1 MGLPK
6 KESPI
11 FSLKIPPKSVILIG
25 MADKTS
31 HHMPHFL
38 DGEIKLPE
46 MEEKVLA
53 FWDEHHTFE
62 KSLEQTADG
71 KPFTFYDG
79 PPFATGTPHYGHL
92 LASTMKDVIPRYQT
106 MNGRYVRR
114 RWGWDC
120 HGLPIE
126 EIVERK
132 LGISGKKQ
140 IEEIGIKKFNETC
153 RSVVLQY
160 VSEWRQMIRRIARW
174 VDFDNSY
181 KTLDTDFMESVW
193 WGFKQMF
200 DKDLIY
206 EGRKVLLYCPR
217 CETPLSNFEVAMDNS
232 YKDVTEES
240 VIAKFKV
247 KNPEKINLAGKN
259 VYLLAWTTTP
269 WTLPGNV
276 ALAVGENIDY
286 EAEEFSVYD
295 EQDGEKS
302 AKIIETII
310 FAKELRGKAISQY
323 APGIINEKISK
334 QTTRLLEIK
343 GANLVG
349 LEYEPLFDVPAMQSE
364 KSYKVYPADFVTT
377 EDGTGIVH
385 TAVVYGE
392 DDYALGVKVGLPVV
406 PMLDGRGLFNDK
418 APEFLRGQYF
428 KKGDKL
434 VIADLEKRDLL
445 FKKEA
450 YTHSYPHCWRCGTAL
465 FYNAI
470 PAWFVNIQKIK
481 PGLLKTNQGEMNWF
495 PEHLKNGRYQ
505 KSVEAAPDWNISR
518 NRYWGNPVPV
528 WKCAACEHIE
538 AVGSLDELSQKAG
551 GVKNNYWV
559 MRHGEA
565 ESNMFDIIDSGQ
577 RKYLHLTPRGKEQA
591 LASAEKFKKELARE
605 HKKIDII
612 ITSDVTR
619 THDTEHIV
627 ASVLTG
633 ETELIDTQL
642 EEIHLG
648 PALTGYKDEKY
659 AQMFPT
665 YKERFENP
673 PEGGESLRDLR
684 TRMWG
689 FLKECEEKYD
699 GKNILLITHEYP
711 TWMLTHVAEGW
722 SEKRATEE
730 KEKRGPDFIGF
741 AEVRKL
747 DFKMIPRNDSGEA
760 DLHRPYIDD
769 VTLPCAKC
777 GGVMQRTPEIF
788 DSWIEAGSMP
798 FAEYHYPFE
807 NEKEFKK
814 HFPAQFVVEYIAQ
827 TRAWFYLSHVVSYIL
842 FGHAPFE
849 NVVTTG
855 TILAEDGSKMSKSK
869 NNFPDPK
876 LLIDKYGADALRF
889 YLMNSV
895 VMQADNLSFSEKGVE
910 GVYRKVG
917 MLLTNVYKYFATY
930 RGEVVG
936 DVGEEIAVGAT
947 VLDQEENILDQWI
960 TAKTEELVDVVTRS
974 LDTYDTVRATRA
986 IQEYVDD
993 LSTWYLR
1000 RSRKRKDAGFFR
1012 TMQAS
1017 LLTTSRVLAPF
1028 MPFLAEAI
1036 YLELAPADGAGSVH
1050 LESWPKVKFSLKEK
1064 ERGELMDSM
1073 TEVRRL
1079 ASLGLAARVEAKIKV
1094 RQPLASMKIGVN
1106 LGEEFNKILA
1116 EEVNVKKI
1124 IFVAKQ
1130 KDVALDTV
1138 ITPALR
1144 EEGLLREVARMFQ
1157 ELRQKAGLEP
1167 KDKIVAMMELPA
1179 DAKNAVKNNEA
1190 TFKTDVGAAAVEY
1203 GRSDK
1208 FTAEATTKL
1217 EGREV
1222 WVAIRKG

>member
-1 MGLPK
+1 
-6 KESPI
+6 
-11 FSLKIPPKSVILIG
+11 
-25 MADKTS
+25 MAKKTS

-38 DGEIKLPE
+38 EGEINIPE

-53 FWDEHHTFE
+53 FWDEHKIFE

-71 KPFTFYDG
+71 KTFTFYDG
-79 PPFATGTPHYGHL
+79 PPFATGLPHYGHL
-92 LASTMKDVIPRYQT
+92 LASTIKDVVPRYQT
-106 MNGRYVRR
+106 MNGCFVRR

-126 EIVERK
+126 EVVERK

-153 RSVVLQY
+153 RSMVLQY

-174 VDFDNSY
+174 VDFDDSY

-247 KNPEKINLAGKN
+247 VIEGQTKGLGLLPNT
-259 VYLLAWTTTP
+259 YLLAWTTTP

-276 ALAVGENIDY
+276 ALAINPEMEYGFY
-286 EAEEFSVYD
+286 ERNSEGFILAVTRAKEHGFEDPKHIFPGSQLRDVQYEPLYKISAMESERLYKVYD
-295 EQDGEKS
+295 ES
-302 AKIIETII
+302 
-310 FAKELRGKAISQY
+310 
-323 APGIINEKISK
+323 
-334 QTTRLLEIK
+334 
-343 GANLVG
+343 
-349 LEYEPLFDVPAMQSE
+349 
-364 KSYKVYPADFVTT
+364 FVTA

-392 DDYALGVKVGLPVV
+392 EDYEMGLRRKLPVV
-406 PMLDGRGLFNDK
+406 PMLDDRGLFNDK

-428 KKGDKL
+428 KKADRL
-434 VIADLEKRDLL
+434 VIEDLEKRDLL
-445 FKKEA
+445 FKKEK

-481 PGLLKTNQGEMNWF
+481 TGLLDSNQKEMNWF

-528 WKCAACEHIE
+528 WKCGGCDSVE
-538 AVGSLDELSQKAG
+538 AVGSMDELSQKAG
-551 GVKNNYWV
+551 GSRNNYWV

-565 ESNMFDIIDSGQ
+565 ESNIFDIIDSGQ
-577 RKYLHLTPRGKEQA
+577 RKYLHLTQRGKDQVF
-591 LASAEKFKKELARE
+591 ASAEKLKKELARE

-619 THDTEHIV
+619 TKDTEHIV

-633 ETELIDTQL
+633 EKELVDERL

-648 PALTGYKDEKY
+648 PTLTGYKDEKY
-659 AQMFPT
+659 AQLFPT
-665 YKERFENP
+665 YAARFEHS

-684 TRMWG
+684 VRMWR
-689 FLKECEEKYD
+689 FLKDCEEKYE

-711 TWMLTHVAEGW
+711 TWMLAHAAEAW
-722 SEKRATEE
+722 DEKRATKE
-730 KEKRGPDFIGF
+730 KEKSGSDFIDF
-741 AEVRKL
+741 AEIRKL
-747 DFKMIPRNDSGEA
+747 NVKAVPRNDTGEA
-760 DLHRPYIDD
+760 DLHRPYIDE
-769 VTLPCAKC
+769 VTFPCAKC
-777 GGVMQRTPEIF
+777 GGVMRRTPEIF

-814 HFPAQFVVEYIAQ
+814 HFPAQFVAEYIAQ
-827 TRAWFYLSHVVSYIL
+827 TRAWFYLSHVVSFIL

-869 NNFPDPK
+869 GNFPDPK
-876 LLIDKYGADALRF
+876 LLIDKYGADSLRF

-910 GVYRKVG
+910 SVYRKVG
-917 MLLTNVYKYFATY
+917 LLLTNVYKYFATY
-930 RGEVVG
+930 RGEVSGVYDTSG
-936 DVGEEIAVGAT
+936 GNSAVVAA
-947 VLDQEENILDQWI
+947 DEHILDQWI
-960 TAKTEELVDVVTRS
+960 SAKTEELVDIVTRS
-974 LDTYDTVRATRA
+974 LDMYDTVHATRA

-1000 RSRKRKDAGFFR
+1000 RSRKRKDAGFFK

-1028 MPFLAEAI
+1028 MPFLSEAI
-1036 YLELAPADGAGSVH
+1036 YAELAPADGAGSVH
-1050 LESWPKVKFSLKEK
+1050 LEAWPKAGFSLKEN
-1064 ERGELMDSM
+1064 ERKELMESM
-1073 TEVRRL
+1073 AEIRRL
-1079 ASLGLAARVEAKIKV
+1079 ASLGLAARAEAKIKV
-1094 RQPLASMKIGVN
+1094 RQPLAKLIVRAAEAAIRDEH
-1106 LGEEFNKILA
+1106 LLAILKS
-1116 EEVNVKKI
+1116 EINVKEI
-1124 IFVAKQ
+1124 VFDPELANE
-1130 KDVALDTV
+1130 VALDTV

-1144 EEGLLREVARMFQ
+1144 EEGLVREVARMFQ

-1167 KDKIVAMMELPA
+1167 KDRIVAMMQLPEKTMQVI
-1179 DAKNAVKNNEA
+1179 DKNEA
-1190 TFKTDVGAAAVEY
+1190 SFITDIGAAAVEF

-1208 FTAEATTKL
+1208 FIAEEITKL
-1217 EGREV
+1217 EGQDV
-1222 WVAIRKG
+1222 WVAIRKA

>member
-1 MGLPK
+1 
-6 KESPI
+6 
-11 FSLKIPPKSVILIG
+11 
-25 MADKTS
+25 MADKTP

-62 KSLEQTADG
+62 KSLAQTADG
-71 KPFTFYDG
+71 KMFTFYDG
-79 PPFATGTPHYGHL
+79 PPFATGFPHYGHL
-92 LASTMKDVIPRYQT
+92 LASTIKDVIPRYQT

-126 EIVERK
+126 EVVERK

-153 RSVVLQY
+153 RSMVLTY

-240 VIAKFKV
+240 VIAKFTV
-247 KNPEKINLAGKN
+247 KPDQKIGGNFNADGQT
-259 VYLLAWTTTP
+259 YILAWTTTP

-276 ALAVGENIDY
+276 ALAVGEKILYTALRIKNMKG
-286 EAEEFSVYD
+286 VYILAS
-295 EQDGEKS
+295 ELVQKVFVGQE
-302 AKIIETII
+302 IEIVH
-310 FAKELRGKAISQY
+310 KD
-323 APGIINEKISK
+323 
-334 QTTRLLEIK
+334 IK
-343 GANLVG
+343 GADLVG
-349 LEYEPLFDVPAMQSE
+349 LAYEPLFDVPAMKSE
-364 KSYKVYPADFVTT
+364 KSYKVYSADFVTT

-406 PMLDGRGLFNDK
+406 PMLDDRGLFNDK

-428 KKGDKL
+428 KKADKL
-434 VIADLEKRDLL
+434 VIADLEGRGLL

-481 PGLLKTNQGEMNWF
+481 KGLLDTNQKEMNWF
-495 PEHLKNGRYQ
+495 PEHLKNGRYA

-528 WKCAACEHIE
+528 WKCAACGRIE
-538 AVGSLDELSQKAG
+538 AVGSIDELSAKAG
-551 GVKNNYWV
+551 GPKNNYWV

-577 RKYLHLTPRGKEQA
+577 KKYLHLTPRGKEQA
-591 LASAEKFKKELARE
+591 LAGAEKFKKELAKE
-605 HKKIDII
+605 HKHIDVI

-619 THDTEHIV
+619 TRDTEHIV
-627 ASVLTG
+627 AGVLTG
-633 ETELIDTQL
+633 EKELVDARL

-648 PALTGYKDEKY
+648 PTLTGNKDEKY
-659 AQMFPT
+659 AQLFPT
-665 YKERFENP
+665 YAQRFTNP

-684 TRMWG
+684 ARVWE
-689 FLKECEEKYD
+689 FLNDCEEKYE

-711 TWMLTHVAEGW
+711 TWMLMQTAEAW
-722 SEKRATEE
+722 SEKRAIEE
-730 KEKRGPDFIGF
+730 KEKQEGDFIGF
-741 AEVRKL
+741 AEVRRL
-747 DFKMIPRNDSGEA
+747 DVKVVPRNDSGEA

-769 VTLPCAKC
+769 ITLSCAKC
-777 GGVMQRTPEIF
+777 GGVMTRTPEIF

-807 NEKEFKK
+807 GEAEFKK
-814 HFPAQFVVEYIAQ
+814 HFPAQFVAEYIAQ

-849 NVVTTG
+849 NLVTTG
-855 TILAEDGSKMSKSK
+855 TILAEDGAKMSKSK

-876 LLIDKYGADALRF
+876 LLIDKFGADALRF

-895 VMQADNLSFSEKGVE
+895 VMQADNLNFSEKGVE
-910 GVYRKVG
+910 SVYRKVG
-917 MLLTNVYKYFATY
+917 LLLTNVYKYFATY
-930 RGEVVG
+930 RGEVPMEDSG
-936 DVGEEIAVGAT
+936 AGADVPAGA
-947 VLDQEENILDQWI
+947 DADDNILDQWI
-960 TAKTEELVDVVTRS
+960 VTKTEELVDMVTRS
-974 LDTYDTVRATRA
+974 LDAYDTVRATRA

-1000 RSRKRKDAGFFR
+1000 RSRKRKDAGFFK
-1012 TMQAS
+1012 TMQES
-1017 LLTTSRVLAPF
+1017 LLTTSRVIAPF

-1050 LESWPKVKFSLKEK
+1050 LEPWPKVIFSLKEK
-1064 ERGELMDSM
+1064 ERAELMDSM

-1079 ASLGLAARVEAKIKV
+1079 ASLGLAARAAAKIKV
-1094 RQPLASMKIGVN
+1094 RQPLAKLTVRGAEATVRDER
-1106 LGEEFNKILA
+1106 LLAILKS
-1116 EEVNVKKI
+1116 EVNIKEIV
-1124 IFVAKQ
+1124 FVPDLANE
-1130 KDVALDTV
+1130 VELDTV

-1144 EEGLLREVARMFQ
+1144 EEGLVREVARMFQ

-1167 KDKIVAMMELPA
+1167 KDRIVAMMELPKE
-1179 DAKNAVKNNEA
+1179 AKSAISGNEA
-1190 TFKTDVGAAAVEY
+1190 SFKASVGAAAVEY
-1203 GRSDK
+1203 GHGDK
-1208 FTAEATTKL
+1208 FIAEEATKL
-1217 EGREV
+1217 EGEEA
-1222 WVAIRKG
+1222 WVAIRKA